1 MGTILFRCPNM
12 GVHVQGW
19 MVDDGTEDGGEIYQ
33 SVTCLACQQVHLINP
48 RTGKVLGADET

>member
-19 MVDDGTEDGGEIYQ
+19 MADDGSEDGGEVYQ

-48 RTGKVLGADET
+48 KNGKMLGADET